1 MKAKRAGEI
10 MIPLDQYP
18 HIPHWFT
25 LRQAMAALRAS
36 QIEVQGRV
44 SLPRA
49 VLVFNKAYEL
59 LGIVRRRDIL
69 RGLQPGFLAGDA
81 ADHGRRLFDVKVD
94 PNLSEFSSDRMIRE
108 IRSRAERPVSDVMLP
123 ITTTVQSDDH
133 ILRIIHEMIE
143 NDLSLI
149 PVLREGRVVG
159 VVRSVDLLNE
169 IAEIVLS

>member
-1 MKAKRAGEI
+1 MEAKRAGDI
-10 MIPLDQYP
+10 MIPLDRYP
-18 HIPHWFT
+18 HIPHWYT
-25 LRQAMAALRAS
+25 LRQAIAELRAS

-69 RGLQPGFLAGDA
+69 RGLEPSFLAGGSKDYE
-81 ADHGRRLFDVKVD
+81 RRLFDVKVD
-94 PNLSEFSSDRMIRE
+94 PNLSDFSSDSMIRA
-108 IRSRAERPVSDVMLP
+108 IRAQAEHRVSDVMVP
-123 ITTTVQSDDH
+123 IVATVQSDDH
-133 ILRIIHEMIE
+133 IMKIVHEMVK

-149 PVLREGRVVG
+149 PVLKDGRVVG

-169 IAEIVLS
+169 ISDIVLS